1 MSKDEQ
7 VRVGHFIEEYLS
19 TRNNISLIIFL
30 VDIRHDLTSNDL
42 LMYDYILKT
51 NLPFLVLCN
60 KADKIAPTKVQDY
73 VDNIKQQLGISY
85 SPISAFSS
93 ETKTYVDET
102 WKEIEKNLEI

>member
-1 MSKDEQ
+1 MSKVEQ
-7 VRVGHFIEEYLS
+7 ERVGSFIEQYLS

-30 VDIRHDLTSNDL
+30 VDIRHDPTTNDL

-60 KADKIAPTKVQDY
+60 KADKIAPTKVQNC

-85 SPISAFSS
+85 SPIYPFSS
-93 ETKTYVDET
+93 EKKIYCDDI
-102 WKEIEKNLEI
+102 WKKIEEYI